1 MYRYFKRMSGVG
13 TGNCIYFWKS
23 TGLSDE
29 MIHSITTSNH
39 GITPKLNYYVTTTR
53 LEVNGSCLK

>member
-29 MIHSITTSNH
+29 MILLPHLIMELLQN
-39 GITPKLNYYVTTTR
+39 
-53 LEVNGSCLK
+53 